1 MLSESL
7 YDITCVD
14 FLAWPLRLRRDWC
27 ALKAV
32 VQRVRWARVTVDDKV
47 VGKIDKGIV
56 ILLGVSKSDDEEKA
70 RWLARKCADLRIF
83 EDSNGLM
90 NLGLKDIGGEA
101 LVVSQFTLYGD
112 CEKGRR
118 PSFTDAAPRDLA
130 LELYQ
135 IFIEEMRKEGIHT
148 ETGEFQAK
156 MLVEIAND
164 GPVTLIVER

>member
-1 MLSESL
+1 M
-7 YDITCVD
+7 
-14 FLAWPLRLRRDWC
+14 
-27 ALKAV
+27 KAV
-32 VQRVRWARVTVDDKV
+32 IQRVKWARVSVDERV
-47 VGKIDKGIV
+47 VGKINRGIV

-70 RWLARKCADLRIF
+70 RWLARKCAELRIF
-83 EDSNGLM
+83 EDSQGLM
-90 NLGLKDIGGEA
+90 NLGLKDVDGEA

-118 PSFTDAAPRDLA
+118 PSFTEAAPRDLA
-130 LELYQ
+130 LKLYQ
-135 IFIEEMRKEGIHT
+135 VFVDAIRQEGIHT

>member
-1 MLSESL
+1 
-7 YDITCVD
+7 
-14 FLAWPLRLRRDWC
+14 
-27 ALKAV
+27 LKAV
-32 VQRVRWARVTVDDKV
+32 IQRVKWARVSVDQRV
-47 VGKIDKGIV
+47 VGQINRGIV

-70 RWLARKCADLRIF
+70 RWLARKCAELRIF
-83 EDSNGLM
+83 EDSQGLM
-90 NLGLKDIGGEA
+90 NLGLKDVDGEA

-118 PSFTDAAPRDLA
+118 PSFTEAASRDLA
-130 LELYQ
+130 LRLYQ
-135 IFIEEMRKEGIHT
+135 VFVDAIRQEGIHT